1 MQVASPVITLIVVV
15 ILTIIILIFI
25 PSSPQKICAS
35 AELKDLV
42 EVGEVTYFESS
53 YYLNMSGS
61 SFPNDGD
68 YYARPL
74 FTAKGGS
81 KSLLN
86 YDDPEER
93 AAFMGAVEI
102 NPNEAIA
109 IWGDLT
115 ADR

>member
-15 ILTIIILIFI
+15 ILTIIVLIFI
-25 PSSPQKICAS
+25 PSSPQKRSAS
-35 AELKDLV
+35 ARLKDIV
-42 EVGEVTYFESS
+42 EIGEVTYFETAE
-53 YYLNMSGS
+53 YLNMSGS

-93 AAFMGAVEI
+93 ASFMGAVEI
-102 NPNEAIA
+102 NSNETPNISE
-109 IWGDLT
+109 
-115 ADR
+115 